1 MSVRKVVRM
10 SRRETDGKQWIGR
23 IVYGKVEDWM
33 FGPGRESDGIQM
45 LAGRNDG
52 NQWTGRMADG

>member
-1 MSVRKVVRM
+1 MRM